1 MQQTWSLSW
10 LLTMRDLDIDIYDTP
25 AHYNHKF
32 GDFEPFKLKGKHVNF
47 GFVKIPKNM
56 STKIK
61 EAIQKHPDFVEMP
74 DNNPRYDLSDFKFF
88 TVIRPEYER
97 LFSGIDTWL
106 NNDDTVNTK
115 TEKMQKTLVDIIT
128 DPYCWDEHVEPQISF
143 LLPFLEHNV
152 KVKVIDL
159 DKDLNKNL
167 STFLGIDLDLP
178 EWDNTLPKKSIKR
191 SYLL

>member
-1 MQQTWSLSW
+1 
-10 LLTMRDLDIDIYDTP
+10 MRNLDVDIYDTP

-47 GFVKIPKNM
+47 AFVKIPKNM

-61 EAIQKHPDFVEMP
+61 EAIQKHPDFIEMP

-88 TVIRPEYER
+88 TVVRPEYER

-106 NNDDTVNTK
+106 INDDTVNTK

-128 DPYCWDEHVEPQISF
+128 NTNCWDEHVEPQISF

-178 EWDNTLPKKSIKR
+178 EWDDRMPKKSIER

>member
-1 MQQTWSLSW
+1 
-10 LLTMRDLDIDIYDTP
+10 MRDLNIDIYDTP

-61 EAIQKHPDFVEMP
+61 EAIQKHPDFIEMP
-74 DNNPRYDLSDFKFF
+74 NNNPRYDLSDFKFF

-106 NNDDTVNTK
+106 RNDDTVHTK
-115 TEKMQKTLVDIIT
+115 TEKMQRTLVDIIT
-128 DPYCWDEHVEPQISF
+128 DPCCWDEHLEPQISF

-178 EWDNTLPKKSIKR
+178 EWDDRMPKKAIAR